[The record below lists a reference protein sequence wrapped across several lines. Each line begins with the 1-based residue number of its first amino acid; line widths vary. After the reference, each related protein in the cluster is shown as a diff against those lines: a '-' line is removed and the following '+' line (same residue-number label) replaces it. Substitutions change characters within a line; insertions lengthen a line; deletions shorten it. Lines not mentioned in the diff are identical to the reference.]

1 MMKNLYITAL
11 MALCCVS
18 WASASAQTDTIHY
31 KYGIWQTFG
40 DPISAN
46 MYPEVQGRL
55 SNFRWADL
63 EPSPN
68 VWNWTIMDNELTD
81 KAKDGLPVTLL
92 IYTKE
97 DAPEWLYSNGV
108 PKVAEKDTKGVVTGN
123 APYYQDADYKTYF
136 KRMITKVREHI
147 ETLPTYVRESVIGV
161 QPCFGSTG
169 DYISYKG
176 EVAAQYAIS
185 DDEFFYLFREFTMH
199 YYDEYRNTNPKIY
212 ILSNPKNNGQEQA
225 YWLMQ
230 NCPGSWIKTGTLS
243 KGYQLNYETDKAAWL
258 YDILNKPVSGG
269 TFMRSRSEQ
278 IGSFIDSPWWLAAPY
293 KNMFTVMSY
302 AVFWGLDW
310 SNQNIE
316 RIQDK
321 NYDPAFTFYNKYAG
335 HKDPALSN
343 NAMCMLKDAIDASDG
358 VRFPS
363 SQYGA
368 VAMTSSRYNNVL
380 APFVSYGAKLEDMDA
395 AMLGEMD
402 NIAAKGTNDVGWKIF
417 PGNYDRFLHQ
427 IDANATSS
435 GYWNVSSA
443 QPNTI
448 YGRFARGFDI
458 AKGKNGLYFD
468 VDDAFLHNA
477 PLDGAY
483 PVMVEITYLDKGTGK
498 FQLFYDAKGDNNK
511 ASIEVS
517 CANTNTWIKKSV
529 TLNDAYLGNGSI
541 NSSDFYIKNTGSENV
556 IFTLVE
562 FSRSSNGITGST
574 LLYNGSTNFDTVCVN
589 SSPESQLLTITG
601 QFLDNTAVNIGPLNG
616 FTFATTK
623 DGTYSDY
630 VTIGNYGA
638 SFSQSVYI
646 KFNPIAAGTYNGLLP
661 VSGGGANKID
671 IAISATA
678 INSTPDLSGAIV
690 KGVSCY
696 NSKDGSIYLNPTGG
710 QGPFTYSWVNNTNN
724 FKAFNDTIKD
734 LIPSTYTVNINAA
747 YGCKT
752 TASFVVSEPA
762 VLITKVSA
770 DPMQCSG
777 GTTNVYVSAAGGT
790 MPYTGTGT
798 FVKSSGFNT
807 YTVKDVNGCSDSQ
820 GFSASNGT
828 SKGPTK
834 PGTIQGADAFAT
846 GVCGVGSYTF
856 SVNSVTNATSYSW
869 IAPAKSS
876 IGTVTDNGRTIVL
889 NTEAGFKSGTLS
901 VKAVNTCGTS
911 DARTQS
917 LSSTP
922 EKPGGIVG
930 PKTSKSNQTGLVYST
945 SPLPGLTYKWTVP
958 SSAKIVS
965 GQNTPT
971 ITVTW
976 GTRDGKVKVQAV
988 NDCDNSTN
996 SIIDVTVKNNTG
1008 LTNTK
1013 STPPTYELKASP
1025 NPARDVTTLSFNA
1038 ETEYRYTIEVTDMS
1052 GKVVQRKSGVA
1063 KQGSNAIK
1071 LNVSSMKDGLFNIQV
1086 INNDN
1091 GQKIT
1096 TKLVKG

>member
-1 MMKNLYITAL
+1 MMKNLYINAF
-11 MALCCVS
+11 MALCS
-18 WASASAQTDTIHY
+18 LTWASASAQTDTIHY

-40 DPISAN
+40 DPISST

-68 VWNWTIMDNELTD
+68 VWNWTIMDNELTN

-123 APYYQDADYKTYF
+123 APYYKDADYKTYF

-147 ETLPTYVRESVIGV
+147 ETLPTYVRESIIGV

-185 DDEFFYLFREFTMH
+185 DNEFFQLFQEFTMH

-212 ILSNPKNNGQEQA
+212 ILSNPKNNGQDQA
-225 YWLMQ
+225 AWLRV

-258 YDILNKPVSGG
+258 YEILNTPLNGAL
-269 TFMRSRSEQ
+269 MRSRSEQ
-278 IGSFIDSPWWLAAPY
+278 IGSFIDSPWWLTAPY

-310 SNQNIE
+310 SNQNVE

-368 VAMTSSRYNNVL
+368 VAMTTSRYNNVL
-380 APFVSYGAKLEDMDA
+380 APFISYGAKLEDMNA

-435 GYWNVSSA
+435 GYWNVASS
-443 QPNTI
+443 QPNTV

-517 CANTNTWIKKSV
+517 CTNTNTWKKTSV
-529 TLNDAYLGNGSI
+529 TLSDAYLNNGSV
-541 NSSDFYIKNTGSENV
+541 NSADFYIKNTGSENV

-562 FSRSSNGITGST
+562 FSRSSNGISGSS
-574 LLYNGSTNFDTVCVN
+574 LLYNAPVNFDTTCVS
-589 SSPESQLLTITG
+589 SSPEAQLLTITG
-601 QFLDNTAVNIGPLNG
+601 QYLDNSAVNIGPLNG

-638 SFSQSVYI
+638 SFSQSIYV

-671 IAISATA
+671 ITISATA
-678 INSTPDLSGAIV
+678 INSIPDVSGATV
-690 KGVSCY
+690 NGVSCY
-696 NSKDGSIYLNPTGG
+696 NSKDGSIYLNPSGG

-724 FKAFNDTIKD
+724 FKAFKDTIKD
-734 LIPSTYTVNINAA
+734 LIPSTYTVNIGSA

-752 TASFVVSEPA
+752 TTSFIVSEPDLL
-762 VLITKVSA
+762 VTSVSA
-770 DPMQCSG
+770 DPMQCKG
-777 GTTNVYVSAAGGT
+777 GTTNVYVTAKGGT

-798 FVKSSGFNT
+798 FVKSSGFIT
-807 YTVKDVNGCSDSQ
+807 YTVKDKNSCSDAQ
-820 GFSASNGT
+820 GFSAANGT
-828 SKGPTK
+828 MSAPAK
-834 PGTIQGADAFAT
+834 PGTIQSTDADAS
-846 GVCGVGSYTF
+846 GVCGAGTF
-856 SVNSVTNATSYSW
+856 SFSIGTVNNATSYLW
-869 IAPAKSS
+869 TAPSRSS
-876 IGTVTDNGRTIVL
+876 IASTGNGDTKMDL
-889 NTEAGFKSGTLS
+889 NTLSTFNGGTLT
-901 VKAVNTCGTS
+901 VAAVNACGTS
-911 DARTQS
+911 STQS
-917 LSSTP
+917 KALSTTP
-922 EKPGGIVG
+922 AKPGGIVG
-930 PKTSKSNQTGLVYST
+930 PQTLTSNKTGLVYTT
-945 SPLPGLTYKWTVP
+945 SAVPGVKYQWTVP
-958 SSAKIVS
+958 ATAKIVS
-965 GQNTPT
+965 GQNTPS
-971 ITVTW
+971 ITVNW
-976 GTRDGKVKVQAV
+976 GSKDGRVKVKAV
-988 NDCDNSTN
+988 NDCSSSYNTVVS
-996 SIIDVTVKNNTG
+996 VTVKSSM
-1008 LTNTK
+1008 LVTNTK

-1025 NPARDVTTLSFNA
+1025 NPARDLTTLSFDA
-1038 ETEYRYTIEVTDMS
+1038 ETDYRYTIEVTDMS
-1052 GKVVQRKSGVA
+1052 GKVVLRKSGVA

-1071 LNVSSMKDGLFNIQV
+1071 LNISSMNDGLFNIQV

-1091 GQKIT
+1091 GQKIA